1 MKKNILILTFF
12 LIGYSSFSQ
21 NVYLT
26 KHAKVDFFSSTL
38 IEDIKAVTNDAISI
52 LKIESKEVSFGMS
65 IKSFK
70 FENGLMQEHFN
81 ENYMESD
88 KFPSA
93 KFKGTISDVTN
104 IDFKKDG
111 IYPVKISGSIT
122 IHGVSKD
129 IKTKAIFTI
138 KNGKISAKSIIK
150 LKPEDFKIEI
160 PSIVRGK
167 IAKELAVNIFAEYEV
182 YKK

>member
-1 MKKNILILTFF
+1 MKKYILILSFF

-21 NVYLT
+21 NVFIT
-26 KHAKVDFFSSTL
+26 KHAKVDFFSSTPV
-38 IEDIKAVTNDAISI
+38 EDIKAVTNDAISI
-52 LKIESKEVSFGMS
+52 LKIESKEVSFGMT

-93 KFKGTISDVTN
+93 KFKGTISDITN
-104 IDFKKDG
+104 VDFKKDG
-111 IYPVKISGSIT
+111 VYPVKVEGKIT
-122 IHGVSKD
+122 IHGVTKD
-129 IKTKAIFTI
+129 IDTKAIFTI
-138 KNGKISAKSIIK
+138 KDGIISAKSSLK
-150 LKPEDFKIEI
+150 LKPKDFDIEI
-160 PSIVRGK
+160 PSIVTTN
-167 IAKELAVNIFAEYEV
+167 IAEEIAVNIFAEYEV